1 MRKIKKRLTRLGVAS
16 MGEYEELMDQLTFFL
31 RTKKLQDELLDV
43 NGMILTWIFHY
54 CEKNNIPIYNDD
66 NVYYL
71 IQKARKLMTEINPT
85 NRHLT
90 GRNNNREANRTCVKV
105 LYN

>member
-1 MRKIKKRLTRLGVAS
+1 MKKIRKSLTSHQVVS

-31 RTKKLQDELLDV
+31 KTKKLQEELLDV

-54 CEKNNIPIYNDD
+54 CEKNNIPIHDD
-66 NVYYL
+66 ENIYYL
-71 IQKARKLMTEINPT
+71 IKRSRELLAKITPI

-90 GRNNNREANRTCVKV
+90 GEKNYRRPNSSLTQ
-105 LYN
+105 